1 MVRFSLVNQDG
12 GGLWCTFEFLE
23 RDIVPHFVTPHGI
36 WPQHDLRVRFS
47 NLEGR
52 KAIEEAEGLHPGL
65 LSSRDAVYLYYLFG
79 LCSGLSWVN
88 EIRLSRL
95 S

>member
-1 MVRFSLVNQDG
+1 LVRFSLVNQDG

-47 NLEGR
+47 NLEGKESHR
-52 KAIEEAEGLHPGL
+52 GSGGPASWALVKQRC
-65 LSSRDAVYLYYLFG
+65 SLFI
-79 LCSGLSWVN
+79 LFIWVVFRFKLG
-88 EIRLSRL
+88 E
-95 S
+95 